1 MLLAVAAL
9 ALSAPGVARAQPV
22 LPPENSGANQYTET
36 LPGAGGNEPT
46 GKIGGGGGGSPE
58 NALGKAHAARLE
70 ALGPAGRAAA
80 RLAAA
85 AAPTTFGRQSGAAV
99 ALGAVGKHVGA
110 EPAANSGGESGLR
123 QVFGQITG
131 SSGSGE
137 MGLLL
142 PLLITMAAIAAIA
155 FAVIRR
161 QAAMNGN

>member
-1 MLLAVAAL
+1 MLFAVAAL
-9 ALSAPGVARAQPV
+9 AFPVAGVASGQPV
-22 LPPENSGANQYTET
+22 LPPENSAANQYTET

-46 GKIGGGGGGSPE
+46 GKIGGGGGGSPKK
-58 NALGKAHAARLE
+58 ALGKAHAARLE

-99 ALGAVGKHVGA
+99 APGAVGKHVGA
-110 EPAANSGGESGLR
+110 EPAANPGGKSGLR
-123 QVFGQITG
+123 QILGQITG

-161 QAAMNGN
+161 QAATNGD